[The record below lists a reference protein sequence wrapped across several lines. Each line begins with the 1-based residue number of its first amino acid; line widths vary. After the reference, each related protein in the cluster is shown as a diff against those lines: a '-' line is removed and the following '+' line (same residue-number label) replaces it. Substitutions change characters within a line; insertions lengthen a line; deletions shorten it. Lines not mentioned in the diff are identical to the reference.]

1 MAEFVHE
8 GHRISYDVHGEGDRP
23 LVLIHG
29 LLMNRRMFDR
39 LAPTMAERGNR
50 VITMDLLGHGRSDRP
65 PEMVN
70 YSMAFFAQE
79 VVGLLDHLG
88 IDQAV
93 IGGTSLGA
101 NTTLTVAKD
110 FPERVKGMFCEMPV
124 LDNALLAVG
133 TLFTPILAGLRFGEP
148 VLNVVAKLASRIP
161 RTSFMLDMGLDWIR
175 QEPAPSAAV
184 LEGLFLGAA
193 APHHNE
199 RIKMEQPALI
209 IGHHGDILHPF
220 SDSGMLADEL
230 PNASLVEANS
240 LLEWR
245 INPERLDN
253 TLGVFL
259 DEIWLDELPAEPAEA
274 AEAAFR
280 KSS

>member
-1 MAEFVHE
+1 
-8 GHRISYDVHGEGDRP
+8 
-23 LVLIHG
+23 
-29 LLMNRRMFDR
+29 
-39 LAPTMAERGNR
+39 
-50 VITMDLLGHGRSDRP
+50 
-65 PEMVN
+65 
-70 YSMAFFAQE
+70 
-79 VVGLLDHLG
+79 
-88 IDQAV
+88 
-93 IGGTSLGA
+93 
-101 NTTLTVAKD
+101 
-110 FPERVKGMFCEMPV
+110 MFCEMPV

-148 VLNVVAKLASRIP
+148 VLNVVAKLTSRIP
-161 RTSFMLDMGLDWIR
+161 RSSFMLDMGLDWIR

-199 RIKMEQPALI
+199 RIQMEQPALI

-220 SDSGMLADEL
+220 SDSGMLAEEL

-259 DEIWLDELPAEPAEA
+259 DEIWLDQLPAEPAEA